1 MNPMLKKLIRDYNY
15 LSETLEDVKEISGIA
30 ENEFRNALMETDP
43 DALQA
48 LTPKTQEIPL
58 ENVEIEKNEEPIVE
72 NHNDL
77 KFKKIFRKI
86 AIKCH
91 PDKIKDVSSADAK
104 FLKKVYEDLT
114 EANRNYDWGML
125 LKLAMELDIDCD
137 DIGIDEMNNI
147 GKNINTL
154 QTEISRYENSMA
166 FSWYIKNDEKSKN
179 EYLAVCIS
187 NFKSFLEKT
196 KDPKDLDSD
205 I

>member
-154 QTEISRYENSMA
+154 QMEISRYENSMA